1 MEKIMP
7 FFHFALLTGFCLFLV
22 VAPICAIV
30 SSVFLV
36 KQDNKICA
44 NLGGYSF
51 VLYPLYFILVN
62 VIVSFSGVAELF
74 IIFILLS
81 VFTVPHCVNLYIANK
96 NQSKNLKYGAIF
108 GIISSV
114 AASIGFWSIV
124 YGACNSGI

>member
-1 MEKIMP
+1 MVSLIP
-7 FFHFALLTGFCLFLV
+7 ILLLTGFCLFLV

-108 GIISSV
+108 GIISSLS
-114 AASIGFWSIV
+114 ANIGFFV
-124 YGACNSGI
+124 FLYGAGISGV

>member
-1 MEKIMP
+1 MVNLIP
-7 FFHFALLTGFCLFLV
+7 IVLLTGFCLFLV

-62 VIVSFSGVAELF
+62 VTVSFLRMAELF
-74 IIFILLS
+74 IAFMLLS
-81 VFTVPHCVNLYIANK
+81 LFTVPHCVNLYIANK

-114 AASIGFWSIV
+114 AASIGFWAIV

>member
-1 MEKIMP
+1 MP

-51 VLYPLYFILVN
+51 VLYTLYFILVN
-62 VIVSFSGVAELF
+62 VIVSFLRSAELF

-81 VFTVPHCVNLYIANK
+81 LFTVPHCVNLYIANK
-96 NQSKNLKYGAIF
+96 NQSKNQNIF
-108 GIISSV
+108 IYR
-114 AASIGFWSIV
+114 F
-124 YGACNSGI
+124 C

>member
-1 MEKIMP
+1 MVNLIP
-7 FFHFALLTGFCLFLV
+7 IVLLTGFCLFLV

-62 VIVSFSGVAELF
+62 VIVIFSESAELF
-74 IIFILLS
+74 IIFMLLS

-108 GIISSV
+108 GIISSLV
-114 AASIGFWSIV
+114 GSIGFCMLM
-124 YGACNSGI
+124 YGMCMSGS

>member
-1 MEKIMP
+1 MVSLIP
-7 FFHFALLTGFCLFLV
+7 IVLLTGFCLFLV

-51 VLYPLYFILVN
+51 ILYLPYLILINIMLNFKGFI
-62 VIVSFSGVAELF
+62 ELF
-74 IIFILLS
+74 IVFLLLLLS
-81 VFTVPHCVNLYIANK
+81 TTPHCVNLYIANK

-114 AASIGFWSIV
+114 AASVGFWAIV
-124 YGACNSGI
+124 YGGCISGI

>member
-1 MEKIMP
+1 MLLYH
-7 FFHFALLTGFCLFLV
+7 FFLLIGFCLFLV

-30 SSVFLV
+30 STVFLV

-62 VIVSFSGVAELF
+62 VIVIFSGSAEFF
-74 IIFILLS
+74 IIFMLLS

-108 GIISSV
+108 GIISSL
-114 AASIGFWSIV
+114 AASIGFWAIV
-124 YGACNSGI
+124 YGAGNSGI

>member
-1 MEKIMP
+1 MLLYH
-7 FFHFALLTGFCLFLV
+7 FFLLIGFCLFLV

-30 SSVFLV
+30 SSMFLV

-51 VLYPLYFILVN
+51 ILYLPYFILVN
-62 VIVSFSGVAELF
+62 VTVSFLRMAELF
-74 IIFILLS
+74 IAFMLLS
-81 VFTVPHCVNLYIANK
+81 LFTVPHCVNLYIANK

>member
-1 MEKIMP
+1 MVSLIP
-7 FFHFALLTGFCLFLV
+7 IVLLTGFCLFLV

-44 NLGGYSF
+44 NSGEYSF
-51 VLYPLYFILVN
+51 VLYLPYLILINIMLNFKGFI
-62 VIVSFSGVAELF
+62 ELF
-74 IIFILLS
+74 IVFLLLLLS
-81 VFTVPHCVNLYIANK
+81 TTPHCVNLYIANK

-114 AASIGFWSIV
+114 AASIGFLAIV

>member
-1 MEKIMP
+1 MVSLIP
-7 FFHFALLTGFCLFLV
+7 IVLLTGFCLFLV

-36 KQDNKICA
+36 KQDNKICT
-44 NLGGYSF
+44 NIGGYSF

-62 VIVSFSGVAELF
+62 VTVSFSGVAELF
-74 IIFILLS
+74 IIFMLLS
-81 VFTVPHCVNLYIANK
+81 LFTVPHCVNLYIANK

-114 AASIGFWSIV
+114 AANIGFWSIV

>member
-1 MEKIMP
+1 MLLYH
-7 FFHFALLTGFCLFLV
+7 FFLLIGFCLFLV

-51 VLYPLYFILVN
+51 ILYPLYFILVN
-62 VIVSFSGVAELF
+62 VIVSFLRMAELF
-74 IIFILLS
+74 IAFMLLS
-81 VFTVPHCVNLYIANK
+81 LFTVPHCVNLYIANK

-108 GIISSV
+108 GIISSLS
-114 AASIGFWSIV
+114 ANIGFFIFL
-124 YGACNSGI
+124 YGVGISGV

>member
-1 MEKIMP
+1 MVSLIP
-7 FFHFALLTGFCLFLV
+7 IVLLTGFCLFLV

-51 VLYPLYFILVN
+51 ILYLPYFILVN
-62 VIVSFSGVAELF
+62 VIVSFLRMAELF
-74 IIFILLS
+74 IAFMLLS
-81 VFTVPHCVNLYIANK
+81 LFTVPHCVNLYIANK

-108 GIISSV
+108 RIISSLS
-114 AASIGFWSIV
+114 ANIGFFV
-124 YGACNSGI
+124 FLYGIGISGV

>member
-1 MEKIMP
+1 MVSLIP
-7 FFHFALLTGFCLFLV
+7 IVLLTGFCLFLV

-51 VLYPLYFILVN
+51 ILYLPYLILINIMLNFKGFI
-62 VIVSFSGVAELF
+62 ELF
-74 IIFILLS
+74 IVFLLLLLS
-81 VFTVPHCVNLYIANK
+81 TVPHCVNLYIANK

-114 AASIGFWSIV
+114 AASVGFLAIV
-124 YGACNSGI
+124 YGGCNSGI

>member
-1 MEKIMP
+1 MVSLIP
-7 FFHFALLTGFCLFLV
+7 IVLLTGFCLFLV

-51 VLYPLYFILVN
+51 ILYPLYFILVN
-62 VIVSFSGVAELF
+62 VIVIFSGIAGLF

-108 GIISSV
+108 GIISSLS
-114 AASIGFWSIV
+114 ANIGFFV
-124 YGACNSGI
+124 FLYGAGISGV

>member
-1 MEKIMP
+1 MVSLIP
-7 FFHFALLTGFCLFLV
+7 IVLLTGFCLFLV

-36 KQDNKICA
+36 KQNNKICA

-62 VIVSFSGVAELF
+62 VIVIFSGSAEFF
-74 IIFILLS
+74 IIFMLLS

-114 AASIGFWSIV
+114 AASVGFLAIV
-124 YGACNSGI
+124 YGGCNSGI

>member
-1 MEKIMP
+1 MAL
-7 FFHFALLTGFCLFLV
+7 FHFFLLTGVCLFLV

-44 NLGGYSF
+44 NFGGYSF

-62 VIVSFSGVAELF
+62 VTVSFSGVAELF
-74 IIFILLS
+74 ITFMLLS
-81 VFTVPHCVNLYIANK
+81 LFTVPHCLNLYIANK

-114 AASIGFWSIV
+114 ASSIGFWSIV

>member
-1 MEKIMP
+1 MVSLIP
-7 FFHFALLTGFCLFLV
+7 IVLLTGFCLFLV
-22 VAPICAIV
+22 VASICAIV

-62 VIVSFSGVAELF
+62 VTVSFSGVAELF
-74 IIFILLS
+74 IIFMLLS
-81 VFTVPHCVNLYIANK
+81 LFTVPHCVNLYIANK

-108 GIISSV
+108 GIISSLS
-114 AASIGFWSIV
+114 ANIGFFIFL
-124 YGACNSGI
+124 YGIGISGI

>member
-1 MEKIMP
+1 MVSLIP
-7 FFHFALLTGFCLFLV
+7 IVLLTGFCLFLV

-62 VIVSFSGVAELF
+62 VIVSFSGIAELF
-74 IIFILLS
+74 IIFMLLS

>member
-1 MEKIMP
+1 MALYH
-7 FFHFALLTGFCLFLV
+7 FFMLTGFCLFLV

-62 VIVSFSGVAELF
+62 VIVSFSGSAELF

-108 GIISSV
+108 GIISSLS
-114 AASIGFWSIV
+114 ANIGFFV
-124 YGACNSGI
+124 FLYGIGISGV

>member
-1 MEKIMP
+1 MVSLIP
-7 FFHFALLTGFCLFLV
+7 IVLLTGFCLFLV

-62 VIVSFSGVAELF
+62 VIVSFLRMAELF
-74 IIFILLS
+74 IAFMLLS
-81 VFTVPHCVNLYIANK
+81 LFTVPHCVNLYIANK

-108 GIISSV
+108 GIISSLS
-114 AASIGFWSIV
+114 ANIGFFV
-124 YGACNSGI
+124 FLYGIGISGV

>member
-1 MEKIMP
+1 MVNLIP
-7 FFHFALLTGFCLFLV
+7 IVLLTGFCLFLV

-51 VLYPLYFILVN
+51 VLYLPYLILINIMLNFKGFV
-62 VIVSFSGVAELF
+62 ELF
-74 IIFILLS
+74 IVFLLLLLS
-81 VFTVPHCVNLYIANK
+81 TVPHCVNLYIANK

-114 AASIGFWSIV
+114 AASVGFLAIV

>member
-1 MEKIMP
+1 MVSLIP
-7 FFHFALLTGFCLFLV
+7 IVLLTGFCLFLV

-62 VIVSFSGVAELF
+62 VIVSFSGSAELF
-74 IIFILLS
+74 IIFMLLS

-108 GIISSV
+108 GIISSLS
-114 AASIGFWSIV
+114 ANIGFFIFL